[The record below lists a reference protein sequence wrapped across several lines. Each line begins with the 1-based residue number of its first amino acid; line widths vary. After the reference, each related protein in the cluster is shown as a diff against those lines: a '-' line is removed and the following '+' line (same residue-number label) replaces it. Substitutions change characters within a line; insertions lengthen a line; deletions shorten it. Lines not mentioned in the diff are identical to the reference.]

1 MPVVVVSG
9 ANRGIGLEFVRQYAA
24 EGWRVHAGVRSPGEA
39 LDLRAL
45 KGDVVVH
52 PLDVSSPDDAVRMAR
67 SVDEAVDVVV
77 ANAALGARDVGEFGA
92 IDYALFARVLSV
104 NVLGAVAL
112 AESFAPHVRRARGRI
127 AMLSSE
133 LGSIADS
140 SGGSLAYRTSKAAL
154 NMATTAMAAAL
165 AGDGVAV
172 APFHP
177 GWVQT
182 DMGGPRAPT
191 PVSASVEGLRAR
203 IAAMRPTA
211 RPPFLDFA
219 GRRLPW

>member
-1 MPVVVVSG
+1 
-9 ANRGIGLEFVRQYAA
+9 A
-24 EGWRVHAGVRSPGEA
+24 EA
-39 LDLRAL
+39 LRAIG
-45 KGDVVVH
+45 GDVVLH
-52 PLDVSSPDDAVRMAR
+52 ALDVSAPEDVAAMAR
-67 SVDEAVDVVV
+67 AADEPVDVVV

-92 IDYALFARVLSV
+92 VDYARFAHVLAV

-112 AESFAPHVRRARGRI
+112 AEAFAPHVRRAKGRI

-140 SGGSLAYRTSKAAL
+140 SGGSLAYRTSKSAL
-154 NMATTAMAAAL
+154 NMATTVIAADL
-165 AGDGVAV
+165 ARDGVAV

-191 PVSASVEGLRAR
+191 PVADSVRGLRSR
-203 IAAMRPTA
+203 IAEMRPTP
-211 RPPFLDFA
+211 RPSFLDFA